1 MSLLQATE
9 SPRPL
14 RLFYEDESRVGL
26 HLPRPARLTGGGVK
40 PIQPDAPLY
49 SYYWLY
55 AAVEPTTG
63 ESCWCEMPQLDAACF
78 QAFLGHLSQQYP
90 ESLNLLVVDQA
101 SAHTAHALCLPD
113 NILLLMLPPY
123 SPELNPI
130 ERLWQHLKAQIDVF
144 DRQIR
149 SSLTA
154 LRDHVA
160 GIIKRYGP
168 EQLRSLTGYDY
179 IIQAFN
185 EL

>member
-1 MSLLQATE
+1 MG
-9 SPRPL
+9 L
-14 RLFYEDESRVGL
+14 RL
-26 HLPRPARLTGGGVK
+26 PMPARLTGCGVK
-40 PIQPDAPLY
+40 PIQPYAPLY
-49 SYYWLY
+49 QCYWLY

-78 QAFLGHLSQQYP
+78 QAFLEHLSQHYP

-101 SAHTAHALCLPD
+101 PAHTAHSLCLPD
-113 NILLLMLPPY
+113 NIVLLMLPPY

-144 DRQIR
+144 DRQVR

-160 GIIKRYGP
+160 SIINRYGP
-168 EQLRSLTGYDY
+168 EQLCSLTGYDY
-179 IIQAFN
+179 IIQAVN